1 MCPRSPASF
10 RSRARQRGLGLV
22 AAIFLIVV
30 VAFLV
35 TAIMRMVRTSG
46 DAFAQDVINNRAF
59 LAAESGAQLGLN
71 RVFAPVGA
79 GACGNWVWD
88 LTALGLP
95 ACQATVSC
103 RTEVVQTVPHYTVES
118 DGRCDVGGFVAQRRV
133 LVRAVP

>member
-1 MCPRSPASF
+1 M
-10 RSRARQRGLGLV
+10 
-22 AAIFLIVV
+22 
-30 VAFLV
+30 AFLV
-35 TAIMRMVRTSG
+35 TAIMRMVRMVRMVRTSG
-46 DAFAQDVINNRAF
+46 DAFAQEVINHRAF

-95 ACQATVSC
+95 ACQVTVSC

-118 DGRCDVGGFVAQRRV
+118 DGRCDVGGFIAQRRV